1 MKTWKRN
8 GYRVVE
14 RPFDYD
20 LHVFDI
26 IRGDDEEVIT
36 TIYPA
41 TIEDMRS
48 IIRDLDAGADVDG
61 WEDGNGNTI
70 RLR

>member
-8 GYRVVE
+8 GYKVIE

-20 LHVFDI
+20 LHVFD
-26 IRGDDEEVIT
+26 VIMDNGYCIY
-36 TIYPA
+36 TICPA

-70 RLR
+70 RL

>member
-1 MKTWKRN
+1 MKTWMRN
-8 GYRVVE
+8 GYKVVE

-26 IRGDDEEVIT
+26 IRDDDEEVIT

-48 IIRDLDAGADVDG
+48 IIRDLDAGEDVDG

-70 RLR
+70 RL

>member
-1 MKTWKRN
+1 MKVWKKN
-8 GYRVVE
+8 SYEVVE

-26 IRGDDEEVIT
+26 IRDDEEVIA